1 MKVQQNNKNS
11 LFHEQKNISKMF
23 SIKVK
28 VYCYRNGFQKNA
40 KKSIKPLIRYTCLKK
55 TGSAKFRV
63 SLKFTANSYGPEKKG
78 NESQR
83 MDILYPI

>member
-11 LFHEQKNISKMF
+11 LFHEQKNISEMF

-28 VYCYRNGFQKNA
+28 VYCYRNGFQKKRKEIHKAIN
-40 KKSIKPLIRYTCLKK
+40 SVYLFKK

-83 MDILYPI
+83 MDIGS